1 MKNHN
6 NISIGDACTNAPL
19 VKVNGEVVPDQ
30 IGWTMKWLGAG
41 QGRIKLAVRIR
52 IPNLKN
58 VQIEDSSGY
67 KFWQALDVGE
77 LQEAQRVYYGY
88 YQPIWDDVK
97 WVQPNQ
103 PATFTVDE
111 DGTEPEPVSGNGAA
125 VDFPTKSLF
134 DMQPRYDNSPAT
146 PAEIAEMRDYES
158 DGTMR
163 AKINLPVNGSLATMI
178 PPKGETF
185 AENLRAYY
193 GKSEVHTAFEPPVKV
208 TEPLIPLA
216 SNAIVYNVEV
226 DIKPMLLALRTS
238 ETELRAAL
246 NAWAKVGD
254 TNAFCDY
261 LAVTW
266 LARRCGLTT
275 EEIGDL
281 GSRSKLRDTMLHQF
295 VTEGAADEPIL
306 NRYGQPAD
314 TTQQRMDRATRA
326 YIAKVAREER
336 IKATYEENVGIIA
349 TEPWATN
356 KIDDQPR
363 DEHGRWTISETYATE
378 DGHEGVVTM
387 EGKL

>member
-6 NISIGDACTNAPL
+6 NISIGDACINAPL

-111 DGTEPEPVSGNGAA
+111 DGEDPRCSGQ
-125 VDFPTKSLF
+125 TKREGDTINETSRTRNSTGEVKTLWSL
-134 DMQPRYDNSPAT
+134 P
-146 PAEIAEMRDYES
+146 S
-158 DGTMR
+158 DGSE
-163 AKINLPVNGSLATMI
+163 AKVM
-178 PPKGETF
+178 
-185 AENLRAYY
+185 
-193 GKSEVHTAFEPPVKV
+193 
-208 TEPLIPLA
+208 A
-216 SNAIVYNVEV
+216 SNAIVANVEV
-226 DIKPMLLALRTS
+226 DVKPMLLAL
-238 ETELRAAL
+238 ETNEVALRASLAEWEKAGDENAL
-246 NAWAKVGD
+246 
-254 TNAFCDY
+254 CDY

-266 LARRCGLTT
+266 LAKRCGLTPH
-275 EEIGDL
+275 EIGYL
-281 GSRSKLRDTMLHQF
+281 GERSALREKMLHQF

-306 NRYGQPAD
+306 DRYGQPAD
-314 TTQQRMDRATRA
+314 TTQGRMDRATRA

-336 IKATYEENVGIIA
+336 IKAKYEENMGIIA

-363 DEHGRWTISETYATE
+363 DERGRWTISETYATE